1 VTRIEQ
7 FRAIL
12 DGHTAAKVEGY
23 LVDAFTASM
32 LVQVYDALDREG
44 GLFERKPEMRE
55 RFETL
60 PLMRLVEFGW
70 KQVKA

>member
-1 VTRIEQ
+1 MTRIEKL
-7 FRAIL
+7 RAIL
-12 DGHTAAKVEGY
+12 DGHTAAKIDGY

-32 LVQVYDALDREG
+32 LVQVYGAL
-44 GLFERKPEMRE
+44 KPENQE

-60 PLMRLVEFGW
+60 PLMALVEFGW